1 MGGPTGDRELKPSIL
16 TIMLA
21 GGAGERLHP
30 LTNEIA
36 KPAVPFGGGYRII
49 DITLSN
55 CINSGLR
62 QIYILTQHKALTLNR
77 HIRQAWNILSPEV
90 GEIIEILPPTRRVS
104 EHWYLGTADAVFQN
118 ARTIEIS
125 NPRSTLILAADHV
138 YKMNYQAMFNW
149 HLAHRADVTV
159 ATTQVTPAETKR
171 FGVVEIGEDYRITG
185 FEEKPQHGSPARSR
199 FNAAMCSVSMGI
211 YLFSTRVL
219 LEALR
224 QDHECASSSHDFGR
238 DVLPRLVGEGQAVF
252 AYDFVDENNRGSPYW
267 RDIGT
272 LDAYYE
278 ANMDLVS
285 VAPVFNL
292 YDEAWP
298 LRTYQPQYPPAKFVF
313 AEDGRRMGVGV
324 NSMVCSGC
332 IVSGGRVMNSILSAG
347 VRVNSYS
354 EIESSILFHD
364 VNVGRHSRLRR
375 VIVDTGIQLEE
386 RTEIGL
392 DPEEDRRRGHFVTE
406 AGVVVVHA
414 KSPGVVRH
422 DGDPEG

>member
-1 MGGPTGDRELKPSIL
+1 MKPSIL

-36 KPAVPFGGGYRII
+36 KPAVPFGGGYRIV

-149 HLAHRADVTV
+149 HVAHGADVTV
-159 ATTQVTPAETKR
+159 GTTQVTPAETKR
-171 FGVVEIGEDYRITG
+171 FGVVKIGEDYRITG
-185 FEEKPQHGSPARSR
+185 FEEKPRHDSPARSR
-199 FNAAMCSVSMGI
+199 FNAEMCSVSMGI

-224 QDHECASSSHDFGR
+224 QDHECVSSSHDFGR
-238 DVLPRLVGEGQAVF
+238 DVLPRLVGKGQPVF
-252 AYDFVDENNRGSPYW
+252 AYDLADENDRGSPYW

-313 AEDGRRMGVGV
+313 AEEGRRMGVGV

-347 VRVNSYS
+347 VRVSSYS

-364 VNVGRHSRLRR
+364 VKVGRHSRLRR
-375 VIVDTGIQLEE
+375 VIVDTGIQIEE

-392 DPEEDRRRGHFVTE
+392 DPEEDRRKGHFVTE
-406 AGVVVVHA
+406 TGIVVVHSG
-414 KSPGVVRH
+414 SPGVVRR
-422 DGDPEG
+422 DGAPEG

>member
-1 MGGPTGDRELKPSIL
+1 MKPSIL

-30 LTNEIA
+30 LTSEIA
-36 KPAVPFGGGYRII
+36 KPAVPFGGGYRIV

-90 GEIIEILPPTRRVS
+90 GEIIEVLPPTRRVG
-104 EHWYLGTADAVFQN
+104 EDWYLGTADAVFQN

-125 NPRSTLILAADHV
+125 NPRCTLILASDHV
-138 YKMNYQAMFNW
+138 YKMNYQTMFNW
-149 HLAHRADVTV
+149 HTAHRADVTV
-159 ATTQVTPAETKR
+159 CTTQVSPGEAKR
-171 FGVVEIGEDYRITG
+171 FGIVEIGEDYRITG
-185 FEEKPQHGSPARSR
+185 FEEKPQHNSPTRSR
-199 FNAAMCSVSMGI
+199 FNTEMCSVSMGI

-224 QDHECASSSHDFGR
+224 QDHKCVSSSHDFGR
-238 DVLPRLVGEGQAVF
+238 DVLLRLVREGQPVF
-252 AYDFVDENNRGSPYW
+252 AYGFVDENNRESPYW

-285 VAPVFNL
+285 VTPVFNL

-313 AEDGRRMGVGV
+313 AEEGRRMGVGV

-332 IVSGGRVMNSILSAG
+332 IVSGGRVMNSILSPG

-364 VNVGRHSRLRR
+364 VKVGRHSLLRR
-375 VIVDTGIQLEE
+375 AIVDAGIQLQEG
-386 RTEIGL
+386 TKIGL
-392 DPEEDRRRGHFVTE
+392 DPEEDRRKGHFVTE
-406 AGVVVVHA
+406 TGIVVMHSE
-414 KSPGVVRH
+414 SPGVVRS
-422 DGDPEG
+422 DGGCEA

>member
-1 MGGPTGDRELKPSIL
+1 MGDRELKPSIL

-224 QDHECASSSHDFGR
+224 QDHEFGR

>member
-1 MGGPTGDRELKPSIL
+1 MGDRELKPSIL